1 VTVGHWRERK
11 AATEARGGAVTNVR
25 GTAAALVV
33 GGVLAWGALKGAGG
47 WASVDE
53 ADLDVVAVVARGVSN
68 GDLYAVYV
76 GDVSVAVASLSKGD
90 CCGLYMGGGLGID
103 GS

>member
-1 VTVGHWRERK
+1 MWS
-11 AATEARGGAVTNVR
+11 
-25 GTAAALVV
+25 LV
-33 GGVLAWGALKGAGG
+33 GVLLPVLMGGMAGGALKGVSG

-76 GDVSVAVASLSKGD
+76 GDVSVAVASLSKGG